1 MHDEYDVF
9 VSYARVDNVPVHPA
23 KLGWVDSFVDILGI
37 DLGMKLGR
45 REAFRI
51 WYDEQNLR
59 GNHEVDGHIPEQVK
73 KSRLF
78 LAVLSPGYASSEF
91 CQRELQ
97 TFIDGPAGH
106 AAERLFV
113 VYKYPI
119 DENLHKLPAALQ
131 KPRKYQ
137 FWKPDQNKK
146 PRTLGFPEPQLE
158 ERAYFQKIDDLA
170 ADIVGKL
177 VELKMPSGQLEP
189 HEITAGAAAADP
201 VPAVLLAE
209 VTDDLET
216 RREEVRRYLQ
226 QDGIKVFPQG
236 SYRLVRDEFEQALA
250 ADLGKCAAFVQLL
263 GPIAGKRPPDVPE
276 GFGQLQYN
284 LARRAFVARPDFQ
297 ILQWRNP
304 SIVLSDLEPHQHKQL
319 LGLDT
324 VRAMPFE
331 DFKQSIVRSVRP
343 PARKPPARPNS
354 SFVFINAAPADI
366 EMAQAIG
373 ERLSEFEWALPLHDP
388 EAKAE
393 AVTEHLETS
402 VKDCDCLVI
411 LYGNT
416 RSEWVASQLQHY
428 RKLARMRDKELR
440 LFAVAQAPPEPKP
453 PIPMGLPGLKTARI
467 DEIVDIIK
475 RAFAP

>member
-1 MHDEYDVF
+1 MDYEYDVF

-23 KLGWVDSFVDILGI
+23 ELGWVDSFIDILGI

-51 WYDEQNLR
+51 WYDEQHLR

-78 LAVLSPGYASSEF
+78 LAILSPGYASSEF

-97 TFIDGPAGH
+97 TFVDSLGGRG
-106 AAERLFV
+106 AERLFV

-119 DENLHKLPAALQ
+119 DENLHKLPEPLR

-137 FWKPDQNKK
+137 FWKPDQSKK

-177 VELKMPSGQLEP
+177 VELKMPPDLYEAEGA
-189 HEITAGAAAADP
+189 TATVADAS
-201 VPAVLLAE
+201 PAVLLAD

-226 QDGIKVFPQG
+226 QDGIKVYPQG

-250 ADLGKCAAFVQLL
+250 TDLRKCAAFVQLL

-276 GFGQLQYN
+276 GFGRLQYD
-284 LARRAFVARPDFQ
+284 LARRALAARPEFQ

-304 SIVLSDLEPHQHKQL
+304 SIVLADVESPQQRQL
-319 LGLDT
+319 LTLDS

-331 DFKQSIVRSVRP
+331 DFKQSIVRLVRP
-343 PARKPPARPNS
+343 PARKPPARPDS
-354 SFVFINAAPADI
+354 SFVFINAAPAD
-366 EMAQAIG
+366 MAMARAIG
-373 ERLSEFEWALPLHDP
+373 ERLGEFEWALPLHDP
-388 EAKAE
+388 DAKAE

-402 VKDCDCLVI
+402 VKECDCLVI

-416 RSEWVASQLQHY
+416 RSEWVTSQLRHY

-453 PIPMGLPGLKTARI
+453 PLPMGLPGLKTARI

-475 RAFAP
+475 SAIAP